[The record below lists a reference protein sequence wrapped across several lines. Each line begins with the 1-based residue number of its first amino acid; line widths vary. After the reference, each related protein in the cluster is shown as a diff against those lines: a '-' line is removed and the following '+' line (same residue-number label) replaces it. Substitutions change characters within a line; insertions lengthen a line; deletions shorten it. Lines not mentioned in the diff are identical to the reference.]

1 VPSSPRHDRVLRLAG
16 RRHVHRLE
24 VRQVAANGHAL
35 PSRSCYDIA
44 GSRAL
49 VMQQDIRFCR
59 TADGVRLAYAVS
71 GDGPPLVMSATW
83 LTHLEQ
89 QWRSL
94 AWRPWLDI
102 FTRDHKV
109 LRHDSRGCGLSD
121 RDAGNLSYET
131 WVRDLECVTEAAGF
145 RRFAMVGTCW
155 GGAIAIDYAARHPER
170 VSHLVLYGSYARGR
184 LRQTNSPNEIAKAP
198 LLAELTRLGWGRE
211 DHDFVQVWGSR
222 FQPGGTRNHLLS
234 WSEQMRAATCAE
246 TAVRLLQIGWHIDV
260 REAAR
265 KIKCPVLIVHPERDV
280 VSPIEEGRLLAS
292 LIPNARFVPLDSEN
306 HMLLADE
313 PAWARFY
320 AAVRDFLAEPGYAAP
335 RRNALRLEELTPRE
349 RSVLEGIA
357 AGLGN
362 AEIGRSLRLSEK
374 TVRNH
379 ITRIFDKISVKH
391 RYQAIVLAREAGLG
405 GAESPPGPGDTGHLS
420 QPRAVGRAPRR
431 GGGLNTIALARRR
444 VSSGRASRAPA
455 REPR

>member
-1 VPSSPRHDRVLRLAG
+1 VPSLLRLMNG
-16 RRHVHRLE
+16 RARLSPIML
-24 VRQVAANGHAL
+24 H
-35 PSRSCYDIA
+35 SRRFK
-44 GSRAL
+44 GL
-49 VMQQDIRFCR
+49 VMQQTIRFCR
-59 TADGVRLAYAVS
+59 AADGVRLAYAVS

-83 LTHLEQ
+83 LTHLEH

-131 WVRDLECVTEAAGF
+131 WVRDLECVIDAAGF

-155 GGAIAIDYAARHPER
+155 GGAIAVDYAARHPER

-184 LRQTNSPNEIAKAP
+184 LRQTSAPNEVAKAP
-198 LLAELTRLGWGRE
+198 LLEQVTRLGWGRD

-222 FQPGGTRNHLLS
+222 FQPGGTRSHTLS

-246 TAVRLLQIGWHIDV
+246 TAVRLLQIGWDVDV
-260 REAAR
+260 RDAAR

-280 VSPIEEGRLLAS
+280 VSPIDEGRLLAS
-292 LIPNARFVPLDSEN
+292 LIPNCRFVPLDSEN

-313 PAWARFY
+313 PAWGRFY
-320 AAVRDFLAEPGYAAP
+320 AAVRDFLAEPGYVPA
-335 RRNALRLEELTPRE
+335 RRNTLWLDALTPRE
-349 RSVLEGIA
+349 RGVLDGIA

-379 ITRIFDKISVKH
+379 ITRIFDKLSVKH

-405 GAESPPGPGDTGHLS
+405 GGEGPAGQGDTGHLS
-420 QPRAVGRAPRR
+420 RARATGRAPQR
-431 GGGLNTIALARRR
+431 GGGLTTVALARRR

-455 REPR
+455 RDPR

>member
-1 VPSSPRHDRVLRLAG
+1 M
-16 RRHVHRLE
+16 
-24 VRQVAANGHAL
+24 
-35 PSRSCYDIA
+35 
-44 GSRAL
+44 GSGA
-49 VMQQDIRFCR
+49 MNQNIRFCK
-59 TADGVRLAYAVS
+59 TPDGVRLAYAVS
-71 GDGPPLVMSATW
+71 GEGPPIVMSATW
-83 LTHLEQ
+83 LTHLEH

-121 RDAGNLSYET
+121 RNAGSLSYET
-131 WVRDLECVTEAAGF
+131 WIRDLECVIDAADV

-155 GGAIAIDYAARHPER
+155 GGAIAVDYAARHPDR

-184 LRQTNSPNEIAKAP
+184 LRRTDSPHEMEKSRV
-198 LLAELTRLGWGRE
+198 LADITRLGWGQD
-211 DHDFVQVWGSR
+211 DHDFVKVWASR
-222 FQPGGTRNHLLS
+222 FQPGGTREHLCS
-234 WSEQMRAATCAE
+234 WSEQMRAATSAE
-246 TAVRLLQIGWHIDV
+246 TAVRLLEVGWSIDV

-292 LIPNARFVPLDSEN
+292 LIPNCRFVQLDTDN

-320 AAVRDFLAEPGYAAP
+320 EEVRGFLAEPGYVAP
-335 RRNALRLEELTPRE
+335 NRSVLPLDDLTGRE

-357 AGLGN
+357 NGLDN
-362 AEIGRSLRLSEK
+362 AEIGRSLRISEK

-379 ITRIFDKISVKH
+379 ITRIFDKIRVRH

-405 GAESPPGPGDTGHLS
+405 GAATPPTRADPGHLS
-420 QPRAVGRAPRR
+420 RALETAPKLRR
-431 GGGLNTIALARRR
+431 DIGLNTTVLARIR
-444 VSSGRASRAPA
+444 VSTRRASRSPA
-455 REPR
+455 RKPR